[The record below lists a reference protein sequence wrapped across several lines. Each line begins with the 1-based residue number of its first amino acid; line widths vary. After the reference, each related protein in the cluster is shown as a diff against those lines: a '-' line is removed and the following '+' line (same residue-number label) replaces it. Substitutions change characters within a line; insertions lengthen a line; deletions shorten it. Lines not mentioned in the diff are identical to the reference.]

1 MDNVIVDYNNKDIYP
16 DVPLNGRNK
25 KSISWF
31 PDKIENLLD
40 GGCSFGYG
48 TKYYAK
54 YAKNTFGAEIDK
66 THYEVAKKRFKNIEF
81 VNTALESTP
90 FEDNFFDVVVL
101 NDVLEHTNDKIQTLS
116 ELNRIMKKG
125 GVLILSTPHK
135 GLFQLLDPYN
145 YGYYLKKHLKFIYI
159 PLYFLIRFLKT
170 GKLPKD
176 FNPEHGVKH
185 FHYNLKDYKN
195 MLEKSSFGK
204 DYEISDLFR
213 SGLLLEPIYYNLE
226 RIFDI
231 FLPIK
236 IKNVV
241 LKPFFWLA
249 SIEYWLPTG
258 IFAYNIA
265 ARIIKK

>member
-1 MDNVIVDYNNKDIYP
+1 MTDYNNKDIYP

-25 KSISWF
+25 KSILWF
-31 PDKIENLLD
+31 PKNIENLLD

-48 TKYYAK
+48 TIYYSK
-54 YAKNTFGAEIDK
+54 HAKNTYGAEIDA
-66 THYEVAKKRFKNIEF
+66 TSVEVARNRFKNISF
-81 VNTALESTP
+81 VNTALENTP
-90 FEDNFFDVVVL
+90 FENSFFDVVVL

-135 GLFQLLDPYN
+135 GLFQLFDPYN
-145 YGYYLKKHLKFIYI
+145 YGYYLKKYFKFLYI
-159 PLYFLIRFLKT
+159 PLYYIVRFMKT
-170 GKLPKD
+170 GKFPKE

-185 FHYNLKDYKN
+185 FHYNINDYNEMLK
-195 MLEKSSFGK
+195 KSTFNEN
-204 DYEISDLFR
+204 YEITDIFR

-226 RIFDI
+226 RILDI
-231 FLPIK
+231 ILPLK
-236 IKNVV
+236 IKNII
-241 LKPFFWLA
+241 LKPFFWMA

-258 IFAYNIA
+258 TFAYNIA